1 MSEMD
6 RELKQYHDCMDRLRA
21 PEALTQE
28 VWNMTIHSQAQ
39 VSGAGYDRREAKR
52 FTPSYR
58 VPIIRNR
65 LLPLAAA
72 VILLLAVGMGTYA
85 AKPSLFGW
93 GGNFEV
99 RDTGHGTE
107 SVLHTDSLVDPVEVE
122 DGRLWFIVNGEH
134 IDITDEISETEPF
147 LYQYTDESGVIHYW
161 LVGKNGPELWN
172 WGYGEYL
179 YKPEENWMA
188 GYSARTNLGPG
199 TEGPAWLE
207 NGRNQINF
215 YR

>member
-1 MSEMD
+1 MSERN
-6 RELKQYHDCMDRLRA
+6 RELKQYHDCMDRIRA
-21 PEALTQE
+21 PEALYTE
-28 VWNMTIHSQAQ
+28 VWNMTVQSESQHAQ
-39 VSGAGYDRREAKR
+39 SAETTYKDRY
-52 FTPSYR
+52 T
-58 VPIIRNR
+58 VPVRWHR
-65 LLPLAAA
+65 LLPLVAA
-72 VILLLAVGMGTYA
+72 VILLLASGMVTYA

-147 LYQYTDESGVIHYW
+147 LYEYTDESNVIHYW
-161 LVGKNGPELWN
+161 LVGKNGPELEN

-179 YKPEENWMA
+179 YKPEEEWMA
-188 GYSARTNLGPG
+188 GYSARTNLGPDN
-199 TEGPAWLE
+199 EGPVWLE
-207 NGRNQINF
+207 KGKDLINF
-215 YR
+215 YW